1 MHSAL
6 IDMIAAGQTDVGRV
20 RSRNE
25 DSFHL
30 DPARGLAVICDG
42 MGGHAGGDIASRTA
56 VEVVAAVLASQ
67 DQAGGAVSGGVGR
80 TPSPAEEDRAADEA
94 ATTVRS
100 AVVAA
105 NRRIN
110 ALNRQRGFAEGR
122 GMGTTLVGLWR
133 VPGTGRVVVF
143 HAGDSRLYR
152 LRDGELRL
160 LTRDHSLYQVW
171 LDNGRRGQAP
181 QRNIIVRALGTG
193 EQVEPDIAI
202 HDLRPDDLYLL
213 CSDGLTGIVPEG
225 VIQRML
231 IEQPPPAAEDA
242 CARLIALAN
251 GAGGPDNITLIL
263 ARFVLRPA

>member
-1 MHSAL
+1 MQSAL

-56 VEVVAAVLASQ
+56 VDVVAAVVASQ
-67 DQAGGAVSGGVGR
+67 HHADGGR
-80 TPSPAEEDRAADEA
+80 TPSPAEEERAAADA
-94 ATTVRS
+94 ASTVRS

-181 QRNIIVRALGTG
+181 HRNIIVRALGTA

-225 VIQRML
+225 VIQRIL
-231 IEQPPPAAEDA
+231 AQQPPPAAEDA
-242 CARLIALAN
+242 CARLIDLAN
-251 GAGGPDNITLIL
+251 RAGGPDNITLIL
-263 ARFVLRPA
+263 ARFVLLPA

>member
-6 IDMIAAGQTDVGRV
+6 IEMNAAGQTDVGRV

-30 DPARGLAVICDG
+30 DPARGLALICDG

-56 VEVVAAVLASQ
+56 VEVVAAVIASQ
-67 DQAGGAVSGGVGR
+67 NRTGSDR
-80 TPSPAEEDRAADEA
+80 TPSPVEEERAAADA
-94 ATTVRS
+94 AAMVRS
-100 AVVAA
+100 AVTAA

-110 ALNRQRGFAEGR
+110 ALNRQRGYAEGR

-152 LRDGELRL
+152 LRDGALRL

-181 QRNIIVRALGTG
+181 QRNIIVRALGTADH
-193 EQVEPDIAI
+193 VEPDVAI
-202 HDLRPDDLYLL
+202 HDLQPDDLYLL

-225 VIQRML
+225 LIQRIL
-231 IEQPPPAAEDA
+231 TQQPALAAEDV
-242 CARLIALAN
+242 CNRLIDLAN

>member
-1 MHSAL
+1 MIHSAL

-56 VEVVAAVLASQ
+56 VEVVAAVLAPQ
-67 DQAGGAVSGGVGR
+67 DHADGNVSGG
-80 TPSPAEEDRAADEA
+80 TPSPVEEERAAAEA
-94 ATTVRS
+94 AMTVRS

-110 ALNRQRGFAEGR
+110 TLNRQRGFAEGR

-133 VPGTGRVVVF
+133 VPGTDRIVVF

-152 LRDGELRL
+152 LRDGELRP

-171 LDNGRRGQAP
+171 LDNGQRGQAP

-193 EQVEPDIAI
+193 EQVEPDIAV

-225 VIQRML
+225 VIQRIL
-231 IEQPPPAAEDA
+231 TQQPPPSAEDA
-242 CARLIALAN
+242 CARLIDLAN

-263 ARFVLRPA
+263 ARFVLLPA

>member
-6 IDMIAAGQTDVGRV
+6 IEMIASGQTDVGRV

-25 DSFHL
+25 DFFHL
-30 DPARGLAVICDG
+30 DTARGLAVICDG

-56 VEVVAAVLASQ
+56 VEVVAAVIAAQ
-67 DQAGGAVSGGVGR
+67 DRAEEGR
-80 TPSPAEEDRAADEA
+80 TPSQAEEERAAADA
-94 ATTVRS
+94 ASMVRS

-133 VPGTGRVVVF
+133 VPGTDRVIVF

-152 LRDGELRL
+152 LRGGELRL

-181 QRNIIVRALGTG
+181 HRNIIVRALGTG
-193 EQVEPDIAI
+193 EQVEPEIAV
-202 HDLRPDDLYLL
+202 HDLQPDDLYLL

-225 VIQRML
+225 VIQRIL
-231 IEQPPPAAEDA
+231 TQQPPLTGEDA

-263 ARFVLRPA
+263 ARFVRLPP